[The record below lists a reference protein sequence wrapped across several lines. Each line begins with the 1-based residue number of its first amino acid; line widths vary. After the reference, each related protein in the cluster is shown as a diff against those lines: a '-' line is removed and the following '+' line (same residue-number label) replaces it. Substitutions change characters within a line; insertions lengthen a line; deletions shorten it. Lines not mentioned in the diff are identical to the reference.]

1 MEIQD
6 TIITLNEIGLFR
18 KISRLIE
25 PQEEIR
31 KTDTL
36 IGKLNGFQKV
46 LFTRLNEENFL
57 LNKMF
62 ENGNSSEEE
71 IIKKNLLV
79 NFISNLFVT
88 SVFVSNN
95 IWTDKSLA
103 VRKGFNL
110 VIVGEEPWKEEEEDS
125 KNELSYMF
133 LSSNFN
139 LYKS

>member
-6 TIITLNEIGLFR
+6 TIITLNELGLFR

-25 PQEEIR
+25 PQEEVK

-88 SVFVSNN
+88 SVSISNN
-95 IWTDKSLA
+95 IWTDKPLA

-110 VIVGEEPWKEEEEDS
+110 VIVEEESGKEEEEDS

>member
-62 ENGNSSEEE
+62 KDKNSSEEE